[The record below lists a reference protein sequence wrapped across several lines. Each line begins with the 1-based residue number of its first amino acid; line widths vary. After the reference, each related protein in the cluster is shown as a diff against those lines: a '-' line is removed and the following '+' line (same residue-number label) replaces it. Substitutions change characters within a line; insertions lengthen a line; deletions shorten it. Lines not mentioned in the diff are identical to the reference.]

1 MNLPV
6 ILAALSAAILVAL
19 VASTDIQPAVS
30 GTAQVSEAAR
40 AALFVPSP
48 IAERDHH
55 HRRGYRAS

>member
-6 ILAALSAAILVAL
+6 ILAAVSAAILVTL
-19 VASTDIQPAVS
+19 VASTYIQPATS
-30 GTAQVSEAAR
+30 GAAVSEAER

-55 HRRGYRAS
+55 QRVYRAS